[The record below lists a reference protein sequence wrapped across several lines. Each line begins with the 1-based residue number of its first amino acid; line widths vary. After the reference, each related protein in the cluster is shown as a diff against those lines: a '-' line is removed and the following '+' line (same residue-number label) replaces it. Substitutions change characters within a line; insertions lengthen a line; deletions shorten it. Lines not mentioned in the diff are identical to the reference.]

1 MKVLKSVFSRE
12 ETPCCLYSRIFNF
25 LRIRHLFLLTFQK
38 NNAIIFLVMIMTD
51 IKNEINALEEEIIN
65 LRRTLHRHPEFAFC
79 EFKTGEIIKD
89 FLKKHNIDYKD
100 GIAKTGICA
109 DIKGAEDGKTILVR
123 ADIDA
128 LKITEQND
136 VEYKSENNGF
146 MHACGHDFHIAI
158 ALYCAAVIKKI
169 QNEIK
174 GNVRFIFQPAEEETG
189 GALDMINEGVL
200 KNVDTAVGLHVDP
213 ETETGKITVKDG
225 EFFASPDFF
234 NAEII
239 GKGSHG
245 AQPQNAVD
253 PIKILTEIL
262 FNIHK
267 NVDSATE
274 NEVVMSVCKVNSG
287 FSENS
292 IPDTAS
298 FGGTVRAFDNVL
310 RKKADKAIEETIKTA
325 CEKAG
330 AKYEYKYT
338 YLYPPLINDKNVT
351 ELLIKSAEKAVGKE
365 NILTAEKNMLGD
377 DFSYIAENVPS
388 CYFKLG
394 CRNDAEISSNKLH
407 TPNFN
412 PNENAIKIGAEI
424 FVNFILDNL

>member
-1 MKVLKSVFSRE
+1 
-12 ETPCCLYSRIFNF
+12 
-25 LRIRHLFLLTFQK
+25 
-38 NNAIIFLVMIMTD
+38 MTD
-51 IKNEINALEEEIIN
+51 IKKEINALEGEIIT
-65 LRRTLHRHPEFAFC
+65 LRRTLHRFPEFAFR
-79 EFKTGEIIKD
+79 EFKTGEIIKN
-89 FLKKHNIDYKD
+89 FLEKHNIEFKC

-109 DIKGAEDGKTILVR
+109 DIKGNGGGKTILVR

-136 VEYKSENNGF
+136 VEYKSQNDGF

-158 ALYCAAVIKKI
+158 ALFCAAVLKKM
-169 QNEIK
+169 QNELN

-200 KNVDTAVGLHVDP
+200 KDVDAAIGLHVDP

-239 GKGSHG
+239 GKGAHG
-245 AQPQNAVD
+245 AQPQNAID
-253 PIKILTEIL
+253 PIKILTVIL
-262 FNIHK
+262 CEIHK
-267 NVDSATE
+267 NTDAATE
-274 NEVVMSVCKVNSG
+274 NKVVMSVCKVNSG

-292 IPDTAS
+292 IPDTAA
-298 FGGTVRAFDNVL
+298 FGGTVRAFDNEL
-310 RKKADKAIEETIKTA
+310 RKKADNAIENTIKSA
-325 CEKAG
+325 CEKYG
-330 AKYEYKYT
+330 AKYRYKYT

-351 ELLIKSAEKAVGKE
+351 ARLVKSAEAVIGKE

-394 CRNDAEISSNKLH
+394 CKNDPKISSNKLH

-424 FVNFILDNL
+424 FVRFVLDNM